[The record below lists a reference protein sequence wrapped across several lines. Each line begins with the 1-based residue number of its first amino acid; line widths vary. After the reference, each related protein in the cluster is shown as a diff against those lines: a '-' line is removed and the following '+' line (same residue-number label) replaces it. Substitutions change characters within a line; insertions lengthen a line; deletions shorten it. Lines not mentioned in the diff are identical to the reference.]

1 MVVSRLNS
9 DLYDAHNEMVLMEQ
23 EQVSQ
28 TAFIGYVDKQ
38 DLAVP
43 STLDVSDCTYCF
55 GTPDSTSKIFDKQLG
70 IVAEDVIRAPW
81 QQLPIM
87 LFTRDASSTESNAL
101 SFVPAGFTNEV
112 SINNG
117 RFIRHYPA
125 LFKSLSKNQEK
136 DSRILK

>member
-1 MVVSRLNS
+1 MVVCRLNL

-23 EQVSQ
+23 VQVSQ
-28 TAFIGYVDKQ
+28 TAFIGYVDQQ

-43 STLDVSDCTYCF
+43 STLDGSDFTCLF
-55 GTPDSTSKIFDKQLG
+55 GTPDFTSKISDKQLG
-70 IVAEDVIRAPW
+70 RVTEDVIRAPW

-87 LFTRDASSTESNAL
+87 LFTRDASGTESNAL
-101 SFVPAGFTNEV
+101 SFDPAGFTNEV

-117 RFIRHYPA
+117 RFRRYYPA
-125 LFKSLSKNQEK
+125 LFKNLSKNQEK